1 MSRDDLLSVCSL
13 LLPAVVMWFLRVHIE
28 TEHNRQRAVNRQID
42 VLTLRAGETVVG
54 VIDRSHRPA
63 IFLVHEATEGRNN
76 A

>member
-13 LLPAVVMWFLRVHIE
+13 LLPAVVMWFLRVHRE
-28 TEHNRQRAVNRQID
+28 TEHDRQRAVHRQID

-54 VIDRSHRPA
+54 VIDRSHRPS
-63 IFLVHEATEGRNN
+63 IFLVHDTTDGRDD